1 MSQSMISSFGRLHAT
16 SALARVTLAGASLLV
31 LSMGAAYAQ
40 ESGGSEEVIV
50 TAQKREQ
57 ALNDVPI
64 SVTALDQEALD
75 DRGLA
80 QIDDLGRA
88 VPGFSYTESR
98 VGSPIYTLRGVGF
111 NDIALGGRPT
121 VSVYHDEAPVP
132 FTIETRGGFLDLQR
146 VEVLNGPQGTLF
158 GQNAT
163 GGAINLVAARPQ
175 DVFGASVEAGYGNF
189 NAMSLGG
196 HITGPI
202 SDSLRYRVALQHQ
215 RNDGMQENFRTGQE
229 IGALDL
235 TTARAMLEWTPT
247 QQLDVNL
254 SINGF
259 VDRSESQMP
268 QVVAIEPG
276 DPIAAPL
283 IPGLLTQPI
292 GPDNNTD
299 VDFTPDDYAR
309 DNRFVQANL
318 RVDYALS
325 DDLTLTS
332 LSSYSTYDQEQT
344 VDIDGMAIR
353 GLQQYTRGDID
364 SYYQELRLAG
374 NLSERLYVVVGAN
387 YASDRTREY
396 NFDDLSG
403 STQSLAFTALGL
415 PVFETFS
422 MQNDQD
428 IETTAVFGAIEYSL
442 TDTLTLQAGARYTE
456 SSIDFQGCTRDA
468 GDGVT
473 AQIFTGFIDYVRGLY
488 ALPAITPI
496 AAGGCVSANGI
507 DAPPLIIADSLN
519 EDNVSW
525 RVGLAWQPNDDLL
538 VYANAS
544 RGYKAGGFP
553 TLGATQAAQYQP
565 THQEEL
571 TAYEAGVKIGLA
583 ESAQLNGAIYHYEYV
598 DKQVLGF
605 AFDPALGPL
614 LRLVNVP
621 ESEVNGAELQL
632 TWSPIDRL
640 DISGA
645 VSYVKSEITG
655 SFPGIDVDGNSV
667 DFAGGPFPNTPEWQ
681 LSADIGYSWP
691 IASGLSGFVGLGVNH
706 RTSTNAE
713 LGEVSR
719 LTIDGYS
726 LVDLRAGL
734 ESNDGRWRVSAWVR
748 NLTDQ
753 YFYTNASSTIDSL
766 VRYTGA
772 PRTYGITLTYDF
784 GG

>member
-1 MSQSMISSFGRLHAT
+1 MNQPRISSFGRLNL
-16 SALARVTLAGASLLV
+16 SAGLTRATLAGASLLV
-31 LSMGAAYAQ
+31 MSMGAAQAQ
-40 ESGGSEEVIV
+40 EAGGADEIIV

-64 SVTALDQEALD
+64 SVTALDQAALD
-75 DRGLA
+75 DRGLS

-146 VEVLNGPQGTLF
+146 VEVLSGPQGTLF

-163 GGAINLVAARPQ
+163 GGAINLIAARPQ
-175 DVFGASVEAGYGNF
+175 SEFGAGIEAGYGNF
-189 NAMSLGG
+189 NAMTLGG
-196 HITGPI
+196 HLTGPVTEA
-202 SDSLRYRVALQHQ
+202 LRYRIALQHQ
-215 RNDGMQENFRTGQE
+215 RNDGMQENFRTGEQ

-247 QQLDVNL
+247 RDLEVTLNV
-254 SINGF
+254 NGF
-259 VDRSESQMP
+259 VDRSESQIP
-268 QVVAIEPG
+268 QVVAITPS
-276 DPIAAPL
+276 DPLAAPL
-283 IPGLLTQPI
+283 IPGLLTQPL

-318 RVDYALS
+318 RLDYALNEN
-325 DDLTLTS
+325 LTLTS
-332 LSSYSTYDQEQT
+332 LSSYSTYDQEQV
-344 VDIDGMAIR
+344 VDIDGMAVL
-353 GLQQYTRGDID
+353 GLQQYTRGDIE
-364 SYYQELRLAG
+364 SFYQELRLAG
-374 NLSERLYVVVGAN
+374 DITDRLYFVVGAN
-387 YASDRTREY
+387 YASDSTREF

-403 STQSLAFTALGL
+403 STQSLAFTPLGL
-415 PVFETFS
+415 PVFETFT

-442 TDTLTLQAGARYTE
+442 TNTLTLQAGARYTE
-456 SSIDFQGCTRDA
+456 TINDFQGCTRDA

-473 AQIFTGFIDYVRGLY
+473 AQIFTGFINFLRGLN

-496 AAGGCVSANGI
+496 APGGCVSANGI
-507 DAPPLIIADSLN
+507 DAPPLLITDRLD

-525 RVGLAWQPNDDLL
+525 RIGLDWQPHDDLL

-553 TLGATQAAQYQP
+553 TLGATQAAQYEP
-565 THQEEL
+565 TLQEEL
-571 TAYEAGVKIGLA
+571 TAYEVGVKIGLA
-583 ESAQLNGAIYHYEYV
+583 DALQLNGAIYHYDYA

-605 AFDPALGPL
+605 VFEPALGEL

-621 ESEVNGAELQL
+621 QSEVNGAELQL
-632 TWSPIDRL
+632 VWSPIDGL
-640 DISGA
+640 DMTGA
-645 VSYVKSEITG
+645 VSYVTSEITG
-655 SFPGIDVDGNSV
+655 SFPGINADGDTV

-681 LSADIGYSWP
+681 LSADIAYAWP
-691 IASGLSGFVGLGVNH
+691 ISPGLSGFVGIGANH
-706 RTSTNAE
+706 RTATNAE

-719 LTIDGYS
+719 LEIDGYT

-734 ESNDGRWRVSAWVR
+734 EADDGRWRVSAWVR
-748 NLTDQ
+748 NVTDE
-753 YFYTNASSTIDSL
+753 YYYTNASSTIDAL

-772 PRTYGITLTYDF
+772 PRTYGVTLSYDF